1 MDAITC
7 IKTRRS
13 VRKFKNEE
21 ISKDIIE
28 DLVLAASYAP
38 SWKNTQTTQLYC
50 NNLDSSH
57 KTAVG

>member
-38 SWKNTQTTQLYC
+38 S
-50 NNLDSSH
+50 
-57 KTAVG
+57 

>member
-38 SWKNTQTTQLYC
+38 SWKKYSDYPLYC
-50 NNLDSSH
+50 NNGLSH
-57 KTAVG
+57 KTAFG

>member
-38 SWKNTQTTQLYC
+38 SWKILRLPVILQ
-50 NNLDSSH
+50 
-57 KTAVG
+57 